1 MVAAEG
7 NDVVPIRRMNRRRFA
22 GFGLAGIATMAGA
35 GLVRPPSLAD
45 ETGTPTGASPVAT
58 PEDAAIEIAIEAIGL
73 RFVPAAITIPAH
85 ARVRLVLTNRSR
97 VYHDLVIPTLGRR
110 TRRIGPEEV
119 AELLIVAEPG
129 EYEFH
134 CSIPSH
140 TQAGMGGV
148 ITAVAA

>member
-1 MVAAEG
+1 
-7 NDVVPIRRMNRRRFA
+7 VVS
-22 GFGLAGIATMAGA
+22 GLAGIATMAGA
-35 GLVRPPSLAD
+35 GLLRPPSMVH
-45 ETGTPTGASPVAT
+45 ETGSPNAASPVAT
-58 PEDAAIEIAIEAIGL
+58 PEGDAVEIAIEATGL
-73 RFVPAAITIPAH
+73 RFSPAVITVPARTP
-85 ARVRLVLTNRSR
+85 VRLVLTNRSR

-110 TRRIGPEEV
+110 TRRIGPDEV